1 MRQGQDTDTSIR
13 FSRSFQRYFL
23 RVFLPFLH
31 PHDHSLAFVGRQQL
45 RELRV
50 STAVMDETS
59 SEYRGRRLLIFT
71 ACFIPVQIFSVA
83 LRYLAR
89 YLVKGPWGL
98 DDIVVFTSLTFQL
111 CLAGISIGELQ
122 AVEHTSLVK
131 CDRLMARRFLR
142 KRGRWLPYPIP

>member
-1 MRQGQDTDTSIR
+1 MRQGQDIDTSIQ
-13 FSRSFQRYFL
+13 FSRSLQRCFL
-23 RVFLPFLH
+23 RSLWPFLH
-31 PHDHSLAFVGRQQL
+31 PHDHSLAFVAWHQL

-50 STAVMDETS
+50 SAAVMDGTS

-71 ACFIPVQIFSVA
+71 ACFVPVQIFCVA

-122 AVEHTSLVK
+122 AVEHISRVK
-131 CDRLMARRFLR
+131 CGRLMGRRFLR
-142 KRGRWLPYPIP
+142 KRGRWLPHPIP

>member
-1 MRQGQDTDTSIR
+1 MQ
-13 FSRSFQRYFL
+13 FSRSLQRCFL
-23 RVFLPFLH
+23 WSLWPLLH
-31 PHDHSLAFVGRQQL
+31 PHDYSLAFIGWQQL
-45 RELRV
+45 REQRL
-50 STAVMDETS
+50 STAVMDGTS

-71 ACFIPVQIFSVA
+71 ACFIPVQIFCVA

-122 AVEHTSLVK
+122 AVEHISLVK
-131 CDRLMARRFLR
+131 CGRLMGRRFLR
-142 KRGRWLPYPIP
+142 KCGRWLPYPIP

>member
-1 MRQGQDTDTSIR
+1 
-13 FSRSFQRYFL
+13 
-23 RVFLPFLH
+23 
-31 PHDHSLAFVGRQQL
+31 
-45 RELRV
+45 
-50 STAVMDETS
+50 MDETS

-71 ACFIPVQIFSVA
+71 ACFIPIQIFCVA

-122 AVEHTSLVK
+122 AVEHICMFK
-131 CDRLMARRFLR
+131 CGRLIGRRFLR
-142 KRGRWLPYPIP
+142 KRGRWLPCPIP